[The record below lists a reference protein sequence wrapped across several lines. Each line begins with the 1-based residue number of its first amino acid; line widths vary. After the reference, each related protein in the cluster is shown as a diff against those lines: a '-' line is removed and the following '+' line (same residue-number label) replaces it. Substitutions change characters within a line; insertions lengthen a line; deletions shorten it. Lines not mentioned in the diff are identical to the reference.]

1 MILFLDNSA
10 VNKLGIPM
18 TLERAREL
26 ITIQVNMGGGYNR
39 NSVRILLHEV
49 SQIHGQHG
57 VDQLIQ
63 EFSLD
68 ELFGITLGQNIK
80 L

>member
-1 MILFLDNSA
+1 
-10 VNKLGIPM
+10 M

-49 SQIHGQHG
+49 SKEHGQIG
-57 VDQLIQ
+57 VDQLIK

-68 ELFGITLGQNIK
+68 EKFGLVIGQIIQP
-80 L
+80 